1 MRKRSLGWPLG
12 LVAVLALAFVAA
24 GCGGGGSSSGNNTT
38 TSGSGASA
46 SGGTLRMAIGSE
58 PPSLDPG
65 LATDTTSALVVGN
78 INTPIVRLGK
88 APDLAPQPA
97 LAKSWDVKGANV
109 TLHLRDD
116 VKWTDGTTVTADDVV
131 WSWLRTISPQLGA
144 DYAYQ
149 FYGIK
154 GAAEYNG
161 CKPSAANQ
169 QCDTLKSKV
178 GITAPDATTVKIQL
192 TSAQPWFI
200 QQLSHT
206 SFIPAN
212 KSAVTKWGD
221 KWTDP
226 GHNVSDGP
234 FTLKSWKHDA
244 SLTLVKNPD
253 YYDAASVKLDTIQM
267 KVITE
272 GATAEQA
279 FNSGDVE
286 VNETGWPPSD
296 TPRIKATSAYQ
307 QFPSLGIYYY
317 GFNTKVITDPN
328 QRKAMALAIDR
339 KAIVDHITQT
349 GQVPAT
355 AFSPEGIPGASTI
368 NKDTF
373 LTPTANMDEAMKY
386 MNKVSNPVKSINLVF
401 NNAPGHKEIATA
413 IQANWKKLG
422 INVTLKQLDW
432 PQFLKFLGPPPD
444 PSVGVYRNGWIAD
457 FPDDIN
463 FLSIFQC
470 GSGNNN
476 TNWCNKDYDN
486 LLKQATAEPDQ
497 AKRYGLYKQ
506 AETMLTGAGGDMPI
520 APIYWYTFA
529 YQVADNVHG
538 WNTNPMDA
546 IDLTKVSIG

>member
-1 MRKRSLGWPLG
+1 M
-12 LVAVLALAFVAA
+12 
-24 GCGGGGSSSGNNTT
+24 
-38 TSGSGASA
+38 
-46 SGGTLRMAIGSE
+46 
-58 PPSLDPG
+58 
-65 LATDTTSALVVGN
+65 
-78 INTPIVRLGK
+78 
-88 APDLAPQPA
+88 
-97 LAKSWDVKGANV
+97 
-109 TLHLRDD
+109 
-116 VKWTDGTTVTADDVV
+116 
-131 WSWLRTISPQLGA
+131 
-144 DYAYQ
+144 
-149 FYGIK
+149 
-154 GAAEYNG
+154 
-161 CKPSAANQ
+161 
-169 QCDTLKSKV
+169 
-178 GITAPDATTVKIQL
+178 
-192 TSAQPWFI
+192 
-200 QQLSHT
+200 
-206 SFIPAN
+206 
-212 KSAVTKWGD
+212 TKWGD

-279 FNSGDVE
+279 FNSGDVD

-413 IQANWKKLG
+413 VQANWKKLG

-444 PSVGVYRNGWIAD
+444 ASRRCLPERLDRRLPGRHQLPEHLRVRLGQQQHELVQQELRR
-457 FPDDIN
+457 P
-463 FLSIFQC
+463 
-470 GSGNNN
+470 
-476 TNWCNKDYDN
+476 
-486 LLKQATAEPDQ
+486 AEEGDRRARPGE
-497 AKRYGLYKQ
+497 AVRPLP
-506 AETMLTGAGGDMPI
+506 AGGGDAERPERRH
-520 APIYWYTFA
+520 
-529 YQVADNVHG
+529 ADRADLLVHVRVPG
-538 WNTNPMDA
+538 RATTSPAGTRTRWTRS
-546 IDLTKVSIG
+546 T